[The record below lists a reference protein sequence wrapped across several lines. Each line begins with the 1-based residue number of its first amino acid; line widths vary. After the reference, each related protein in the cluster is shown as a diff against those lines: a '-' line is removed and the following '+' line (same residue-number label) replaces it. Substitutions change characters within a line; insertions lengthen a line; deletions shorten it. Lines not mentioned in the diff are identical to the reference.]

1 MKNKIT
7 DKFDTIR
14 VLDQKGKEMSYYSLC
29 QGDLIVV
36 KFRDESAKKGAS
48 LRGLFVRRSHGS
60 VMSMQT
66 ALAPHAIMLD
76 WVDHIRVITP
86 HFDENDFL

>member
-1 MKNKIT
+1 MSNNLL
-7 DKFDTIR
+7 DKFDQIKVVDR
-14 VLDQKGKEMSYYSLC
+14 HGKSKSYYELC
-29 QGDLIVV
+29 QGDLIEV
-36 KFRDESAKKGAS
+36 KFKDESAKKGAK

-76 WVDHIRVITP
+76 WIDQIRIITP
-86 HFDENDFL
+86 HFDENDFI